1 MKCNVGRAIILYI
14 INMYLHT
21 SRKKYYLEKFETI
34 KFYIEYNTCTV
45 SGQKYSDKMIFYY
58 IFHIKPQ
65 FLKTLFQS
73 QFLFDFDEIFLPTE
87 ASAYVLFCDYF
98 LGAQILNVHD
108 LSTNLNYLS
117 SNVLSLYC
125 IFDIQNLV
133 LCLNRELIKIID
145 YKYMLKLV

>member
-73 QFLFDFDEIFLPTE
+73 QFLFDFDEIFTNGSERVRSFLW
-87 ASAYVLFCDYF
+87 LFF
-98 LGAQILNVHD
+98 G
-108 LSTNLNYLS
+108 STDFKCS
-117 SNVLSLYC
+117 W
-125 IFDIQNLV
+125 F
-133 LCLNRELIKIID
+133 KH
-145 YKYMLKLV
+145 KLKLFVFKCTIIVLYFWHSKFCFVFKLWTHKNYRL

>member
-45 SGQKYSDKMIFYY
+45 SGQKYLDKMIFYY

-73 QFLFDFDEIFLPTE
+73 QFLFDFDEIFTNGSERVRSFLW
-87 ASAYVLFCDYF
+87 LFF
-98 LGAQILNVHD
+98 G
-108 LSTNLNYLS
+108 STDFKCS
-117 SNVLSLYC
+117 
-125 IFDIQNLV
+125 
-133 LCLNRELIKIID
+133 
-145 YKYMLKLV
+145 